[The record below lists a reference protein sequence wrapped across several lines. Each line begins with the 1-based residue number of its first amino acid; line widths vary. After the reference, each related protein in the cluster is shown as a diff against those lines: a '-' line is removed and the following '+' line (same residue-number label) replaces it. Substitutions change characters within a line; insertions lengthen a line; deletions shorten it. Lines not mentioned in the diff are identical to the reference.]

1 MKRAMFMLAF
11 VAAASPVFVAG
22 AQTVSVGYPPEKSPF
37 KDLEYHSEF
46 TLFGGYFRGAND
58 PAGVAPRGGPIA
70 GLRYE
75 IGVGGPAQLVV
86 RAARASSERN
96 VIDPTKPAAT
106 RNLGSQAWPV
116 YLADLGL
123 AINLTGQRS
132 FHDIVPVTYAGIGIA
147 TDAGKRATG
156 DPYRLGTTFALSFA
170 GGLRFVPGG
179 RFQMRADA
187 GTYMYQIKYPAGY
200 YINNL
205 IDNTAV
211 LGPSQSKNFWKR
223 NGVYTLGIS
232 YLLFR

>member
-1 MKRAMFMLAF
+1 MKRAMLMMAI
-11 VAAASPVFVAG
+11 VAVAGPAASAG
-22 AQTVSVGYPPEKSPF
+22 AQGVSVGYPPEKSPF
-37 KDLEYHSEF
+37 RDLEYHSEL
-46 TLFGGYFRGAND
+46 TAFGGYFRGAND
-58 PAGVAPRGGPIA
+58 PAGIAPKGGPI
-70 GLRYE
+70 GGIRYE

-86 RAARASSERN
+86 RAARANSERN

-123 AINLTGQRS
+123 SVNLTGQRS
-132 FHDIVPVTYAGIGIA
+132 YHGIVPVTYAGVGIA
-147 TDAGKRATG
+147 TDAGKKVEA

-179 RFQMRADA
+179 RFQVRADA

-200 YINNL
+200 YINSS
-205 IDNTAV
+205 DNTAV
-211 LGPSQSKNFWKR
+211 LGADQKKNFWKR
-223 NGVYTLGIS
+223 NGVYTLGVS